1 MKALMLAV
9 LASFLFVSVGSSFEI
24 LGRDDEMRVIDFVGQ
39 TSAFTVK
46 KYANPAAYAAL
57 LGITTRSLHTY
68 DTFDVLMYYV
78 PSSGTRGR
86 TGYKYIDVVIH
97 NINVFWSWLHHP
109 HVPLHDYPDK
119 LGDYTFYRSFGG
131 DFSSLLLT
139 GYSQPTGSH
148 VDAAAI
154 EAIDTNLQEMIDNAR
169 KAYGLTVYK
178 PATKWS
184 TCVAQSGGDWVYE
197 RLLDEDG
204 GYHQKFYI
212 ARIDIEACKN
222 IIKPSLSAAFR
233 SQSRR
238 RFSYDFDSNDMNV
251 NIVVGPTGVRID
263 YDAKNVK
270 ITMTGSLAAS
280 QKVPRFGY
288 VSIEKGD
295 KWYVARILHRLHHA
309 STNTLEWRVDPMS
322 KSGVFVAGETVK
334 LRVQQTPD

>member
-1 MKALMLAV
+1 
-9 LASFLFVSVGSSFEI
+9 
-24 LGRDDEMRVIDFVGQ
+24 MRVRVA
-39 TSAFTVK
+39 S
-46 KYANPAAYAAL
+46 
-57 LGITTRSLHTY
+57 
-68 DTFDVLMYYV
+68 
-78 PSSGTRGR
+78 
-86 TGYKYIDVVIH
+86 
-97 NINVFWSWLHHP
+97 
-109 HVPLHDYPDK
+109 
-119 LGDYTFYRSFGG
+119 
-131 DFSSLLLT
+131 
-139 GYSQPTGSH
+139 
-148 VDAAAI
+148 AAAV
-154 EAIDTNLQEMIDNAR
+154 EAIDTNIQEMIDNAR
-169 KAYGLTVYK
+169 KAYGLVVYK

-184 TCVAQSGGDWVYE
+184 PCVAQSGGDWVYE
-197 RLLDEDG
+197 RLLDEG
-204 GYHQKFYI
+204 GKYHQEFYI

-251 NIVVGPTGVRID
+251 NVVVGPTGVRID

-270 ITMTGSLAAS
+270 ITIPGSLAAS
-280 QKVPRFGY
+280 QTIPRFGY

>member
-1 MKALMLAV
+1 MLVV
-9 LASFLFVSVGSSFEI
+9 LVSFLFVSVGLSFEI
-24 LGRDDEMRVIDFVGQ
+24 LDQDDEMRVMDFVGE
-39 TSAFTVK
+39 TDVFTVK
-46 KYANPAAYAAL
+46 KYANLAAYAAV
-57 LGITTRSLHTY
+57 LGVPTY
-68 DTFDVLMYYV
+68 QVSQHHDRDILMYYSV
-78 PSSGTRGR
+78 YPGTQGR
-86 TGYKYIDVVIH
+86 TGRKEIFLVIDDTRCR
-97 NINVFWSWLHHP
+97 WSWVDHP
-109 HVPLHDYPDK
+109 HAPFHDYPDEH
-119 LGDYTFYRSFGG
+119 GSYTFYNFNIG
-131 DFSSLLLT
+131 DFTSLID
-139 GYSQPTGSH
+139 GQARIRAVP
-148 VDAAAI
+148 AAAI

-169 KAYGLTVYK
+169 RAYGLVVYK

-184 TCVAQSGGDWVYE
+184 PCVAQSGGDWVYE
-197 RLLDEDG
+197 RLLDASG
-204 GYHQKFYI
+204 KYHQRFYI

-251 NIVVGPTGVRID
+251 NVVVGTTGVRID

-270 ITMTGSLAAS
+270 ITIPGSLAAS
-280 QKVPRFGY
+280 QTIPRFGY

-334 LRVQQTPD
+334 FRVQQTPD

>member
-1 MKALMLAV
+1 MCKLLLAV
-9 LASFLFVSVGSSFEI
+9 LVSFLFVSVGSSFEI
-24 LGRDDEMRVIDFVGQ
+24 LDQDDEMRVIDLVGN
-39 TSAFTVK
+39 TDVFTVK
-46 KYANPAAYAAL
+46 KYANLAAYAAVI
-57 LGITTRSLHTY
+57 GVPTY
-68 DTFDVLMYYV
+68 QVGQHHDRDILMHYV
-78 PSSGTRGR
+78 TSSGTRGR
-86 TGYKYIDVVIH
+86 TGQKYINLVI
-97 NINVFWSWLHHP
+97 NNTDCRWSWVDHP
-109 HVPLHDYPDK
+109 HVPIHDYPDNH
-119 LGDYTFYRSFGG
+119 GSYTFYDFDIADFTSLIGG
-131 DFSSLLLT
+131 
-139 GYSQPTGSH
+139 QPWLRATP
-148 VDAAAI
+148 AAAI

-169 KAYGLTVYK
+169 KAYGLVVYK
-178 PATKWS
+178 PATKWA

-197 RLLDEDG
+197 RLLDASG
-204 GYHQKFYI
+204 KYHQRFYI

-251 NIVVGPTGVRID
+251 NVVVGPTGVRID

-270 ITMTGSLAAS
+270 ITIPGSLAAS
-280 QKVPRFGY
+280 QTIPRFGY